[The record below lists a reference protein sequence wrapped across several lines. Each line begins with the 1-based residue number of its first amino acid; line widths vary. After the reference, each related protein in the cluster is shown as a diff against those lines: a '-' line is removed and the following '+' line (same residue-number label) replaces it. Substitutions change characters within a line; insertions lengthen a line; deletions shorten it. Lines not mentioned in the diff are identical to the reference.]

1 MSEDPFYCGDLNQA
15 EETSATSVFIEEKK
29 KIWRIKTE
37 KEFEETLGLDHLA
50 YERDVEGCWNYEG
63 QMNWLM
69 GKPLHEVLKNPI
81 DRLLWQTKGEH
92 GGGLFPKRNAR
103 LLCMCEEEYRNI
115 PTTTDSRTKWT
126 IWPYYDV
133 VYDYPV

>member
-37 KEFEETLGLDHLA
+37 KEFEESLGPHHLA
-50 YERDVEGCWNYEG
+50 YERDNEAYWNLEGR
-63 QMNWLM
+63 MNWLM
-69 GKPLHEVLKNPI
+69 GKPLHEVLKTSF
-81 DRLLWQTKGEH
+81 DRLLWKTRGQLDGRRSIGQTT
-92 GGGLFPKRNAR
+92 R
-103 LLCMCEEEYRNI
+103 LSTMCEEEYRNI
-115 PTTTDSRTKWT
+115 PTTNSVSNKWT